1 LAANPPL
8 RAIWVTAGNPVT
20 MLPDSAKVARAFE
33 QTEFSVVVDSFPTDT
48 TRRATLVL
56 PTTTLLEDDD
66 LLGAYGHH
74 YLAVSRPVVK
84 PPEGVLTDLEILQEL
99 GKRLGL
105 EHEVQR
111 SAREWKK
118 KMLAQVADRGAS
130 IEALERG
137 PVKNPLARDVVFNE
151 KRVPTESGRVNLIHE
166 LPPVPEDSAEDRARF
181 PLHLLSN
188 STEKSQSS
196 QWSIETTGAIT
207 ATLHPD
213 AARGIAH
220 GANARLVSAIGSL
233 LVRVIHDA
241 TQRRDVVVV
250 PKGGH
255 FDHGWAVNALIRAR
269 ETDHGQGAAYLN
281 TRVRIEPEIAPEN
294 AT

>member
-1 LAANPPL
+1 
-8 RAIWVTAGNPVT
+8 
-20 MLPDSAKVARAFE
+20 
-33 QTEFSVVVDSFPTDT
+33 VVVDSFPTDT

-74 YLAVSRPVVK
+74 YLNVSRPVV
-84 PPEGVLTDLEILQEL
+84 PPPDGVLSDLEILQEL

-105 EHEVQR
+105 EHEVR
-111 SAREWKK
+111 GTAREWKQ
-118 KMLAQVADRGAS
+118 KMLARVADKGAS
-130 IEALERG
+130 IEELENG
-137 PVKNPLARDVVFNE
+137 AVKNPLAREVLFDLGG
-151 KRVPTESGRVNLIHE
+151 VPTESGRVNLICE
-166 LPPVPEDSAEDRARF
+166 LPPVPENSAEDRARY

-196 QWSIETTGAIT
+196 QWSIETNGAIT

-213 AARGIAH
+213 AAAGIAD
-220 GANARLVSAIGSL
+220 GANARLVSPIGSL
-233 LVRVIHDA
+233 VVRVVHDA
-241 TQRRDVVVV
+241 AQRRDVVVV

-255 FDHGWAVNALIRAR
+255 FDRGWAVNALIRAR

-281 TRVRIEPEIAPEN
+281 TRVRLEPA
-294 AT
+294 